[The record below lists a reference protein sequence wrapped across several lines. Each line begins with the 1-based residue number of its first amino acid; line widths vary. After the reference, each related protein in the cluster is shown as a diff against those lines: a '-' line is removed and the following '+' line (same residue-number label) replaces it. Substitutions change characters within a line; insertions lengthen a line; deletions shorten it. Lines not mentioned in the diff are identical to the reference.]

1 MVFVASG
8 WGQLLVMEVQ
18 QVGTPDLPPHQL
30 PDPSLE
36 GGFSE
41 FYRECSVPWGRGVLP
56 EALGQALRGGS
67 RGHTGRVSGSR
78 SMKLGVL
85 RLQRGEGVLS
95 RESRGMDQ
103 AGPSVCPV
111 TRAERSRRACRV
123 GLRAQL
129 CPVLP
134 DLALLQARSGVG
146 GTGVESAWRGPARV
160 TSKQEGREVEGV
172 PSALPLTATWS
183 SICMGT
189 LQQEGWP
196 DHPTALLTAGSQA
209 TEVPEGIKLQ
219 SLPCRLFPPFV
230 FLVPRAKKPV
240 GKRERPL
247 EKPDC
252 VSTTQKGKPPALKEV
267 LGRHIALA
275 GARYD
280 PSLGEVNVCRGPS
293 CSLSTPHPSPVQR
306 PPPGFRC
313 EFLSVWT
320 PMVVQWLRIH
330 LPMQGTQVRA
340 LAQEDPTC
348 RGATKPMRHNY

>member
-1 MVFVASG
+1 M
-8 WGQLLVMEVQ
+8 LLGGAGSWVMEGQ

-56 EALGQALRGGS
+56 EALGQALRGGGC
-67 RGHTGRVSGSR
+67 GHTGRVSGSR

-85 RLQRGEGVLS
+85 RLQRGEGVLL

-160 TSKQEGREVEGV
+160 TSKQEVRGPWPQTQERVLPPRMSPGASDY
-172 PSALPLTATWS
+172 PS
-183 SICMGT
+183 
-189 LQQEGWP
+189 
-196 DHPTALLTAGSQA
+196 GSQ
-209 TEVPEGIKLQ
+209 
-219 SLPCRLFPPFV
+219 FP
-230 FLVPRAKKPV
+230 
-240 GKRERPL
+240 
-247 EKPDC
+247 
-252 VSTTQKGKPPALKEV
+252 
-267 LGRHIALA
+267 
-275 GARYD
+275 
-280 PSLGEVNVCRGPS
+280 
-293 CSLSTPHPSPVQR
+293 
-306 PPPGFRC
+306 
-313 EFLSVWT
+313 
-320 PMVVQWLRIH
+320 H
-330 LPMQGTQVRA
+330 L
-340 LAQEDPTC
+340 
-348 RGATKPMRHNY
+348 